1 MTTDNITLTP
11 VTAATANA
19 AAQVILNRVDT
30 QIRRLNNAWSGGWDN
45 LKLTLNDITTTHTV
59 AYQNI
64 EVLGFFGVITPE
76 AQSQLRTQLYG
87 AHRDALRR
95 RDTFKANKAQ
105 AASDRQ
111 LIENAKTQAEANA
124 SPLNV
129 KFPTF

>member
-11 VTAATANA
+11 VTAAVANA
-19 AAQVILNRVDT
+19 AALVILNRLDT

-95 RDTFKANKAQ
+95 RETHNANKAHDKIRNDL
-105 AASDRQ
+105 AKSYKNSDC
-111 LIENAKTQAEANA
+111 
-124 SPLNV
+124 
-129 KFPTF
+129 